1 VKFKLNPRGIMFSNI
16 NSPLDIKSLSYSELE
31 SLASEVRKFIIE
43 VVSKTGGHLAPN
55 LGAVEL
61 ALAVH
66 KVFDAPK
73 DKIIWDVGHQSYAH
87 KIITGR
93 RESFHTLRQYKG
105 ISGFPRRIES
115 EYDVF
120 GTGHSS
126 TSISAGLGIACARD
140 LKNEDF
146 EVVCIIGDGAMTAG
160 MAYEGINQTGFLK
173 KKLIVILNDNHMSI
187 SENVGGMSRYLM
199 KISTAPL
206 YNELKTDLWDLLG
219 RLPPSLSERARL
231 AARKL
236 REGVKNLMIPT
247 ILFEELGLRYVGP
260 LDGHDIASL
269 VETFESVKEIK
280 EPVLIHV
287 LTEKGKGYEP
297 ARNNLPLFHGLGP
310 FDIESG
316 EPKKKE
322 GPPTYTSVFG
332 KALCKIG
339 EKNDKVVAITAA
351 MPEGTGL
358 CYFRERFKERFF
370 DVGIAEQHAVT
381 FASGMAIE
389 GYVPVCAIYSTFLQR
404 GFDQVIHDVALQNI
418 PVVFCLDRAG
428 LVGEDGPTHH
438 GAFDIS
444 YLRMI
449 PNMVIMSPKDE
460 NELVGMLAKA
470 IGYQRGPIAIR
481 YPRGRGTGST
491 TKPTKIHIGQG
502 EVLRD
507 GKDGFILAIGSM
519 VCPSIEA
526 SDLLNKKG
534 FNVGVFNAR
543 FAKPLDEDSITEI
556 TQRTENIITC
566 EENVLSGGF
575 GSAVAELLTDKH
587 IDVNLLR
594 LGIPDRFIEHGAR
607 EVLLKKIGL
616 TSKGIARKVEQFLK
630 VDAD

>member
-1 VKFKLNPRGIMFSNI
+1 MLSNI
-16 NSPLDIKSLSYSELE
+16 NSPLDIKSLSYRELD
-31 SLASEVRKFIIE
+31 SLASEIRKFIIE
-43 VVSKTGGHLAPN
+43 VVSKTGGHLAPS

-61 ALAVH
+61 TLAVH
-66 KVFDAPK
+66 KAFEAPR
-73 DKIIWDVGHQSYAH
+73 DRIIWDVGHQSYAH

-93 RESFHTLRQYKG
+93 RERFHTLRQYKG
-105 ISGFPRRIES
+105 ISGFPRRNES

-126 TSISAGLGIACARD
+126 TSISAGLGIASARD

-146 EVVCIIGDGAMTAG
+146 EIVCIIGDGAMTAG

-206 YNELKTDLWDLLG
+206 YNELKGDLWELLG
-219 RLPPSLSERARL
+219 RLPPSLSGRARL

-236 REGVKNLMIPT
+236 REGIKNLMIPT
-247 ILFEELGLRYVGP
+247 ILFEELGLRYIGP
-260 LDGHDIASL
+260 LDGHNIPSL
-269 VETFESVKEIK
+269 VEAFESVKEID

-287 LTEKGKGYEP
+287 LTEKGRGYEP

-316 EPKKKE
+316 EPKKKQ
-322 GPPTYTSVFG
+322 GPPTYTHVFG
-332 KALCKIG
+332 KALCEFA

-358 CYFRERFKERFF
+358 CYFRDRFKERFF

-389 GYVPVCAIYSTFLQR
+389 GYIPVCAIYSTFLQR

-444 YLRMI
+444 YLRVI
-449 PNMVIMSPKDE
+449 PNMVVMSPKDE
-460 NELVGMLAKA
+460 NELVGMLSLA
-470 IGYQRGPIAIR
+470 IGHRKGPIAIR

-491 TKPTKIHIGQG
+491 IKPSRIHIGKG

-507 GKDGFILAIGSM
+507 GRDGFILAIGSM
-519 VCPSIEA
+519 VYPSIKA
-526 SDLLNKKG
+526 SDMLKKKG
-534 FNVGVFNAR
+534 FDVGVFNTR
-543 FAKPLDEDSITEI
+543 FVKPLDENSILQI
-556 TQRTENIITC
+556 AQRTKNIITC
-566 EENVLSGGF
+566 EENALSGGF
-575 GSAVAELLTDKH
+575 GGAVAEFLVDKH
-587 IDVNLLR
+587 VNVSLLR

-607 EVLLKKIGL
+607 EILLEKIGL
-616 TSKGIARKVEQFLK
+616 TDKGIAKSIERFLK
-630 VDAD
+630 VDANKDSN

>member
-1 VKFKLNPRGIMFSNI
+1 MLSDI
-16 NSPLDIKSLSYSELE
+16 NSPSDIKSLSYHELN
-31 SLASEVRKFIIE
+31 SLASEIRRFIIE
-43 VVSKTGGHLAPN
+43 VVSKTGGHLAPS

-61 ALAVH
+61 TLAVH
-66 KVFDAPK
+66 KVFNTPK
-73 DKIIWDVGHQSYAH
+73 DRIIWDVGHQSYTH

-93 RESFHTLRQYKG
+93 REKFHTLRQYKG
-105 ISGFPRRIES
+105 ISGFPRREES

-146 EVVCIIGDGAMTAG
+146 EVICVIGDGAMTAG

-187 SENVGGMSRYLM
+187 SENVGGMSRYLL
-199 KISTAPL
+199 KISTAPI
-206 YNELKTDLWDLLG
+206 YNELKKDVWELLG

-247 ILFEELGLRYVGP
+247 ILFEELGLRYIGP
-260 LDGHDIASL
+260 FDGHNIPML
-269 VETFESVKEIK
+269 VEAFKSAKELE

-287 LTEKGKGYEP
+287 LTEKGRGYEP

-316 EPKKKE
+316 KVKKKD
-322 GPPTYTSVFG
+322 GPPTYTDVFG
-332 KALCKIG
+332 ETLCKIG

-404 GFDQVIHDVALQNI
+404 SFDQVIHDVALQNI

-449 PNMVIMSPKDE
+449 PNMIIMSPKDE
-460 NELVGMLAKA
+460 NELVDMLAVA
-470 IGYQRGPIAIR
+470 IDYRKGPIAIR
-481 YPRGRGTGST
+481 YPRTRGTGST
-491 TKPTKIHIGQG
+491 TKPTKVHIGKG
-502 EVLRD
+502 EILRD

-519 VCPSIEA
+519 VYPSIEA
-526 SDLLNKKG
+526 SDILKKKG
-534 FNVGVFNAR
+534 FDVGVFNAR
-543 FAKPLDEDSITEI
+543 FAKPLDGDIIIEI
-556 TQRTENIITC
+556 AQKTKNILTC
-566 EENVLSGGF
+566 EENASSGGF
-575 GSAVAELLTDKH
+575 GSAIAEFLIDKQ
-587 IDVNLLR
+587 IGVNLLR

-607 EVLLKKIGL
+607 DILLKKIGL
-616 TSKGIARKVEQFLK
+616 TGEGIAKKAEQFLK
-630 VDAD
+630 DIRRR

>member
-1 VKFKLNPRGIMFSNI
+1 MLSDI
-16 NSPLDIKSLSYSELE
+16 NSPLDIKSLSYHELN
-31 SLASEVRKFIIE
+31 SLASEIRRFIIE

-61 ALAVH
+61 TLAIH
-66 KVFDAPK
+66 KVFNAPK
-73 DKIIWDVGHQSYAH
+73 DRIIWDVGHQSYTH

-93 RESFHTLRQYKG
+93 REKFHTLRQHKG
-105 ISGFPRRIES
+105 ISGFPHRKES

-126 TSISAGLGIACARD
+126 TSISAGLGITCARD

-146 EVVCIIGDGAMTAG
+146 EVICVIGDGAMTAG

-187 SENVGGMSRYLM
+187 SENVGGMSRYLL
-199 KISTAPL
+199 KISTAPI
-206 YNELKTDLWDLLG
+206 YNELKKDVWELLG

-247 ILFEELGLRYVGP
+247 IPFEELGLRYIGP
-260 LDGHDIASL
+260 FDGHNIPML
-269 VETFESVKEIK
+269 VEAFESVKNLE

-287 LTEKGKGYEP
+287 LTEKGRGYEP

-316 EPKKKE
+316 EPHKKG
-322 GPPTYTSVFG
+322 GPPTYTDVFG
-332 KALCKIG
+332 KTLCEIG

-358 CYFRERFKERFF
+358 CCFRERFKERFF

-438 GAFDIS
+438 GAFDIT

-460 NELVGMLAKA
+460 NELVSMLTVATDYGK
-470 IGYQRGPIAIR
+470 GPIVIR
-481 YPRGRGTGST
+481 YPRTRAMGST
-491 TKPTKIHIGQG
+491 AKTAKIRIGKG

-507 GKDGFILAIGSM
+507 GRDGFILAIGSM
-519 VCPSIEA
+519 VYPSIKA
-526 SDLLNKKG
+526 SDMLKKKG
-534 FNVGVFNAR
+534 FDVGVFNAR
-543 FAKPLDEDSITEI
+543 FAKPIDGDTIIEI
-556 TQRTENIITC
+556 AQKTKNIITC
-566 EENVLSGGF
+566 EENALSGGF
-575 GSAVAELLTDKH
+575 GSAVAEFLIDKQLV
-587 IDVNLLR
+587 VNLLR

-607 EVLLKKIGL
+607 DILLKKIGL
-616 TSKGIARKVEQFLK
+616 TGEGIAKKAEQFLK
-630 VDAD
+630 LDAD

>member
-1 VKFKLNPRGIMFSNI
+1 MLSNI
-16 NSPLDIKSLSYSELE
+16 NSPLDIKSLSYQELN
-31 SLASEVRKFIIE
+31 SLASEIRKFLIK

-61 ALAVH
+61 TLAIH

-73 DKIIWDVGHQSYAH
+73 DRIIWDVGHQSYPH

-93 RESFHTLRQYKG
+93 RERFHTLRQYKG
-105 ISGFPRRIES
+105 ISGFPRREES

-140 LKNEDF
+140 LKKEDF
-146 EVVCIIGDGAMTAG
+146 KVICIIGDGAMTAG

-187 SENVGGMSRYLM
+187 SENVGGMSKYLI

-206 YNELKTDLWDLLG
+206 YNELKRDLWELLG
-219 RLPPSLSERARL
+219 KLPPSLSKRARL

-236 REGVKNLMIPT
+236 REGIKNLMIPS
-247 ILFEELGLRYVGP
+247 ILFEELGLKYIGP
-260 LDGHDIASL
+260 LDGHNIPSL
-269 VETFESVKEIK
+269 VEAFKSVKEIK

-287 LTEKGKGYEP
+287 LTKKGKGYEP

-316 EPKKKE
+316 EVVKKE
-322 GPPTYTSVFG
+322 GPPTYTDVFG
-332 KALCKIG
+332 KTICDIG
-339 EKNDKVVAITAA
+339 EKNNKVIAITAA

-358 CYFRERFKERFF
+358 CSFRERFKERFF

-418 PVVFCLDRAG
+418 PIVFCLDRAG

-438 GAFDIS
+438 GAFDLS

-449 PNMVIMSPKDE
+449 PNMIVMSPKDE
-460 NELVGMLAKA
+460 NELVAMLTTAVNYRKS
-470 IGYQRGPIAIR
+470 PIAIR
-481 YPRGRGTGST
+481 YPRTQGTGST
-491 TKPTKIHIGQG
+491 AKPEKIRIGKG

-519 VCPSIEA
+519 VYPSIEA
-526 SDLLNKKG
+526 SDILKKKG
-534 FNVGVFNAR
+534 FDVGVFNAR
-543 FAKPLDEDSITEI
+543 FAKPLDEDSIIEI
-556 TQRTENIITC
+556 AQKTKNIITC
-566 EENVLSGGF
+566 EENVLSAGF
-575 GSAVAELLTDKH
+575 GSAVVELLIDKCVG
-587 IDVNLLR
+587 VNFLR
-594 LGIPDRFIEHGAR
+594 VGIPDKFIEHGAR
-607 EVLLKKIGL
+607 KILLEKIGL
-616 TSKGIARKVEQFLK
+616 TGSGIAKKAEQFLK
-630 VDAD
+630 DIRR

>member
-1 VKFKLNPRGIMFSNI
+1 MLSDI
-16 NSPLDIKSLSYSELE
+16 NSPSDIKSLSYHELN
-31 SLASEVRKFIIE
+31 SLASEIRRFIIG

-61 ALAVH
+61 TLAVH
-66 KVFDAPK
+66 KVFNTPK
-73 DKIIWDVGHQSYAH
+73 DRIIWDVGHQSYTH

-93 RESFHTLRQYKG
+93 REKFHTLRQYKG
-105 ISGFPRRIES
+105 ISGFPRREES

-146 EVVCIIGDGAMTAG
+146 EVICVIGDGAMTAG

-187 SENVGGMSRYLM
+187 SENVGGMSRYLL
-199 KISTAPL
+199 KISTAPI
-206 YNELKTDLWDLLG
+206 YNELKKDVWELLG
-219 RLPPSLSERARL
+219 RLPPGLSERARL

-247 ILFEELGLRYVGP
+247 ILFEELGLRYIGP
-260 LDGHDIASL
+260 FDGHNIPML
-269 VETFESVKEIK
+269 VEAFESVKELE
-280 EPVLIHV
+280 EPVLIHI
-287 LTEKGKGYEP
+287 LTEKGRGYEP
-297 ARNNLPLFHGLGP
+297 ARNDLPLFHGLGP

-316 EPKKKE
+316 KVKKKD
-322 GPPTYTSVFG
+322 GLPTYTEVFG
-332 KALCKIG
+332 KTICDIG
-339 EKNDKVVAITAA
+339 EKNNKVVAITAA

-358 CYFRERFKERFF
+358 CSFRERFKERFF

-404 GFDQVIHDVALQNI
+404 GLDQVIHDVALQNI

-449 PNMVIMSPKDE
+449 PNMIVMSPKDE
-460 NELVGMLAKA
+460 NELVDMLAVATDYRK
-470 IGYQRGPIAIR
+470 GPIAIR
-481 YPRGRGTGST
+481 YPRARGPGST
-491 TKPTKIHIGQG
+491 AKPTKIRIGKG
-502 EVLRD
+502 EILRD

-519 VCPSIEA
+519 VYPSIEA
-526 SDLLNKKG
+526 SDILKKTG
-534 FNVGVFNAR
+534 FDVGVFNAR
-543 FAKPLDEDSITEI
+543 FAKPLDGDTIIEI
-556 TQRTENIITC
+556 AQKTKNIITC
-566 EENVLSGGF
+566 EENALSGGF
-575 GSAVAELLTDKH
+575 GSAVTEFLIDKQ
-587 IDVNLLR
+587 IGVNLLR
-594 LGIPDRFIEHGAR
+594 LGIPDRFIEHGTR
-607 EVLLKKIGL
+607 DILLKKIGL
-616 TSKGIARKVEQFLK
+616 TGKGIAKKVEQFLK
-630 VDAD
+630 K